1 MSFDFYTTF
10 LAAAGAV
17 IPSGAALSGATLL
30 PFVTGEATSRR
41 PHDLLFWMDGRHFAV
56 RWGDWKLSN
65 FYSHG
70 SKGGVALYNL
80 RDDIGER
87 HDQSTMRPDIKRNLL
102 DEYRMWRCAR
112 MPVSASGIKNC

>member
-10 LAAAGAV
+10 LAAAGAD
-17 IPSGAALSGATLL
+17 IPSGTDLSGANLMPYIILKPTNQ
-30 PFVTGEATSRR
+30 R

-56 RWGDWKLSN
+56 RWGDWKLSTV
-65 FYSHG
+65 YARG
-70 SKGGVALYNL
+70 SEGGVALYNL

-102 DEYRMWRCAR
+102 DEYRTWCAR
-112 MPVSASGIKNC
+112 MPVSASGISNC

>member
-17 IPSGAALSGATLL
+17 IPSGA
-30 PFVTGEATSRR
+30 
-41 PHDLLFWMDGRHFAV
+41 DLLFWMDGRHFAV

-80 RDDIGER
+80 RDDIGET
-87 HDQSTMRPDIKRNLL
+87 HDQSTIRPDIKRNLL
-102 DEYRMWRCAR
+102 DEYRMWCAR